1 MKFIDEVYAPKADI
15 TFLMEEVRD
24 ENGELVSTECV
35 GWYYGEPD
43 EDATKT
49 FRGKLKAEYI

>member
-1 MKFIDEVYAPKADI
+1 MKFIDEVYAPSADI

-24 ENGELVSTECV
+24 ENGAPVSTECV

-43 EDATKT
+43 EESTKT
-49 FRGKLKAEYI
+49 FIGQLKAVYI